1 MYLLL
6 AVYTDFGLSFAANGE
21 QVEQKPRYLRK
32 ALVEE
37 TEQASVKWSWISG
50 RKTRRLY
57 VCVHSK
63 PGKNIVRFPRWNRW

>member
-6 AVYTDFGLSFAANGE
+6 AVYTDFGLSFGANGE

-37 TEQASVKWSWISG
+37 TEQASVK
-50 RKTRRLY
+50 
-57 VCVHSK
+57 
-63 PGKNIVRFPRWNRW
+63 